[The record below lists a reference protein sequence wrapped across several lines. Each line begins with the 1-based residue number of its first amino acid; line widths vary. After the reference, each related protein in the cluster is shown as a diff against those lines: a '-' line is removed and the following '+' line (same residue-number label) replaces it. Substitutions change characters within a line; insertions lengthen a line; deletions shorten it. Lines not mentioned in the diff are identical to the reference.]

1 MTHLIRI
8 GNYQG
13 IRIPKPMIEKAN
25 LQGREIN
32 KTRPFVV
39 ISPNDLSALATV
51 LVGPMA
57 TKGF

>member
-1 MTHLIRI
+1 M

-13 IRIPKPMIEKAN
+13 IRIPKPLIDEAN